1 MSTNNRT
8 AARVLLNYEEGYK
21 EDSQYVTVEYTPNE
35 SVNGCDCTAE
45 DLIELADGEIQEEIK

>member
-1 MSTNNRT
+1 MTTNNRT
-8 AARVLLNYEEGYK
+8 TARVLLNYEEGYK